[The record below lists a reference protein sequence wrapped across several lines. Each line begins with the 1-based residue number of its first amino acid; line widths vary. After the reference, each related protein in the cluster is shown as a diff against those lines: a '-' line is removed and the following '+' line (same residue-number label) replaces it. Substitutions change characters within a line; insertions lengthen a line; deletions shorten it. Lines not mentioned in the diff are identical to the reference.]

1 MRAAVSNV
9 NFNFTE
15 GARISW
21 PVCTAALR
29 FAFACNQRYPCFCTK
44 RCLDLAQADN

>member
-9 NFNFTE
+9 NFILIE
-15 GARISW
+15 RARILLQAC
-21 PVCTAALR
+21 PAALR
-29 FAFACNQRYPCFCTK
+29 FAFACNQRYPCFCGK